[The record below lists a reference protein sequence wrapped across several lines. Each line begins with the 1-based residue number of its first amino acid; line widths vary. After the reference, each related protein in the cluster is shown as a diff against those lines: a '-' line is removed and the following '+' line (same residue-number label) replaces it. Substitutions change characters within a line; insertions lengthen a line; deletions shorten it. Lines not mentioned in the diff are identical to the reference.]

1 MAKFTV
7 EYQNKYSADVAF
19 SKVKELLTKGDDLKK
34 YDSSLQ
40 CKFNDQKMTCQIKG
54 GKFGAE
60 LIVAPQG
67 ASTAGSV
74 RSLLLLERRSR
85 SCKIHSF
92 DYCRF
97 AASPI
102 KGGKFGAEL
111 IVAPQGAS
119 LSIFKSKV
127 QDSLSRMLHK
137 HLG

>member
-7 EYQNKYSADVAF
+7 EYQNKHSADVAF

-40 CKFNDQKMTCQIKG
+40 CKFNDQNMTCQIKG

-67 ASTAGSV
+67 ASSLVSIAV
-74 RSLLLLERRSR
+74 DLPLLLL
-85 SCKIHSF
+85 
-92 DYCRF
+92 
-97 AASPI
+97 P
-102 KGGKFGAEL
+102 
-111 IVAPQGAS
+111 
-119 LSIFKSKV
+119 FKSKV
-127 QDSLSRMLHK
+127 QESLSRMLHK